1 MPLLVLQ
8 VRRISIATGSDII
21 PLQFHHENTRMTSLC
36 PIPDRT
42 ERSAMTRPD
51 EVGWKRRFQSRATTT
66 WNSTRFMSKPTFTF
80 VRKESPKG
88 RNSAKPAQG
97 NGTLNTSVN
106 PKPRRFPFCG
116 RSGPFQLSQ
125 EPTRK
130 NGPLF
135 EAWLRGAERALAPF
149 FAATF
154 FSPACISCS
163 AAFRNFQVTFRPSTS
178 QRISSC
184 MQSEGSGVTRKFLPW
199 AFPGPSTPSPR
210 AVG

>member
-1 MPLLVLQ
+1 
-8 VRRISIATGSDII
+8 
-21 PLQFHHENTRMTSLC
+21 
-36 PIPDRT
+36 
-42 ERSAMTRPD
+42 MTRPD

-88 RNSAKPAQG
+88 RNSAKPAG
-97 NGTLNTSVN
+97 RRN
-106 PKPRRFPFCG
+106 PKSETRNPGPTSLYG

-135 EAWLRGAERALAPF
+135 EALVRGSERALAPL
-149 FAATF
+149 FAAAF
-154 FSPACISCS
+154 FSACISCS

-178 QRISSC
+178 HRISSC
-184 MQSEGSGVTRKFLPW
+184 MQSEGSGVTRKFRPW